1 MPPLIAFD
9 TTPVKAVFDICASA
23 IPSALAEI
31 AVFMKLII
39 SVKLELA
46 EPPHCGVGRP
56 SSAAA
61 SEYPY
66 FVGVKNS
73 FVSAWLT
80 NQNFQAGVFGKTP
93 PVGTP
98 VADDGDAEV
107 ALLELDEVQ
116 AAISAEAA
124 AVALNSP
131 APSISRRR
139 VGPSF
144 MFMVS

>member
-31 AVFMKLII
+31 AVFVKLII

-46 EPPHCGVGRP
+46 EPPHCGAGRP

-61 SEYPY
+61 SEDPY

-80 NQNFQAGVFGKTP
+80 NQNFQAGVFGKLPATAA
-93 PVGTP
+93 
-98 VADDGDAEV
+98 ADDAAAGGV
-107 ALLELDEVQ
+107 ALL
-116 AAISAEAA
+116 
-124 AVALNSP
+124 
-131 APSISRRR
+131 
-139 VGPSF
+139 
-144 MFMVS
+144 

>member
-23 IPSALAEI
+23 IPAALAEI
-31 AVFMKLII
+31 AEFMKLII
-39 SVKLELA
+39 SEKLELA

-80 NQNFQAGVFGKTP
+80 NQNCQAGVFGKTP

-98 VADDGDAEV
+98 VADDVEVEV

-116 AAISAEAA
+116 AAIS
-124 AVALNSP
+124 
-131 APSISRRR
+131 
-139 VGPSF
+139 
-144 MFMVS
+144 

>member
-31 AVFMKLII
+31 AVVMKLII

-80 NQNFQAGVFGKTP
+80 NQNFQPGVFGKTP
-93 PVGTP
+93 PVGFP
-98 VADDGDAEV
+98 DDVELALPELDVEL

-116 AAISAEAA
+116 AAI
-124 AVALNSP
+124 
-131 APSISRRR
+131 
-139 VGPSF
+139 
-144 MFMVS
+144 

>member
-9 TTPVKAVFDICASA
+9 TTLVKLVFDICASA

-31 AVFMKLII
+31 AVFMKLSI
-39 SVKLELA
+39 SEKLEVA

-56 SSAAA
+56 RSAAA

-80 NQNFQAGVFGKTP
+80 NQNFHAGAFGKTP
-93 PVGTP
+93 PDWI
-98 VADDGDAEV
+98 ADAVEL

-124 AVALNSP
+124 AVALNRP
-131 APSISRRR
+131 APSS
-139 VGPSF
+139 
-144 MFMVS
+144 